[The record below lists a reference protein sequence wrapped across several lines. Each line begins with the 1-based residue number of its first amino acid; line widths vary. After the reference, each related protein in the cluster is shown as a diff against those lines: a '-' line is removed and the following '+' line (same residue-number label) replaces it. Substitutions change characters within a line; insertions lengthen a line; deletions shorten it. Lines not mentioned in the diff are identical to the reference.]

1 MPGPRD
7 CNSCS
12 WIHGMMLGCRTDSA
26 SRQPSIQGKAKKKEG
41 GPGPATRVANLDV
54 KRIVDGWSWWFSGA
68 RDGAQAKSDT
78 RRGRALATSELQA
91 G

>member
-26 SRQPSIQGKAKKKEG
+26 SRQPSIHPGEGEKKEG
-41 GPGPATRVANLDV
+41 LALQPESCQPGRKKN
-54 KRIVDGWSWWFSGA
+54 RGWVVLVV
-68 RDGAQAKSDT
+68 Q
-78 RRGRALATSELQA
+78 RG
-91 G
+91 